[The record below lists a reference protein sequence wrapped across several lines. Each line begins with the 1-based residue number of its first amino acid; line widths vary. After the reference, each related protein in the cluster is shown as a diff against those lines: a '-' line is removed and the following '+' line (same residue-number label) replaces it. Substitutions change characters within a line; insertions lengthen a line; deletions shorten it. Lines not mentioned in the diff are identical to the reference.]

1 MLPADLIPKAHCADA
16 PAPAGPRFA
25 ALGRG
30 ELREALEPHFR
41 RLHAQL
47 PPAEAHQAVENALAL
62 CRTLYAN
69 ARSGEALALARAA
82 LERAQ
87 AIGEPGLLRKAC
99 TACGVL
105 SADTADLAGALEHH
119 AQALR
124 LAMAAG
130 AAVEVGRVWN
140 TIGSAMGIAGQYE
153 LAARC
158 YWRALEPLEALP
170 GPEYIRYAARGNLA
184 DCYYQLGACE
194 QGLPYALA
202 ALAEE
207 SPAFREQ
214 DLHNALILQRN
225 LVRLLVG
232 SGRLEAARPH
242 VLDCAALAERT
253 QTPRALIA
261 ASVTRATY
269 ELALGQTDIALTRLE
284 KALGQSR
291 EVPAALRDTLAC
303 VIRAEEAA
311 GNVERALVRLNELSD
326 HIYRLAVERARS
338 HVEFASLSAGS
349 ATHLE
354 RDQRQARARLVSKTS
369 PPEAPPGW
377 DALERLAVG
386 AALRRDPTGWHGKRV
401 GALVKALAVAMGIDP
416 LPAMEMG
423 LASELHDVG
432 LLSVP
437 EAILRKDDGLNEAER
452 AIVRRHVD
460 AGSEMLRDDRH
471 PRILLA
477 REIARYHHARWDGE
491 GYPERVAGKRI
502 PFAARACAVADAYD
516 AMVCGLGEGPPRSMN
531 EALEELSR
539 EAGRQFDPEMV
550 SCFDQLICMET
561 EDLGMDLE
569 SNSGLEGFQSLIA
582 ALSEDRGF
590 V

>member
-1 MLPADLIPKAHCADA
+1 VLPADLMPQAPPADA
-16 PAPAGPRFA
+16 PPRAVPRFA

-30 ELREALEPHFR
+30 ELREALEPHFL
-41 RLHAQL
+41 RLHAAL
-47 PPAEAHQAVENALAL
+47 PDAEARQAVDNALAL
-62 CRTLYAN
+62 CRALYAN
-69 ARSGEALALARAA
+69 ARSTEALALARAA
-82 LERAQ
+82 LDRAREI
-87 AIGEPGLLRKAC
+87 ADPALLRKAC
-99 TACGVL
+99 TACGIL

-124 LAMAAG
+124 LAAG
-130 AAVEVGRVWN
+130 DPVEMGRVWN
-140 TIGSAMGIAGQYE
+140 MIGAAMGISGHYE

-170 GPEYIRYAARGNLA
+170 GPEYIRYAVRGNLA

-194 QGLPYALA
+194 EGVPYALA
-202 ALAEE
+202 ALGEE
-207 SPAFREQ
+207 SAAFREQ
-214 DLHNALILQRN
+214 DLHNALILRRN

-232 SGRLEAARPH
+232 AGRLEEARPH

-284 KALGQSR
+284 KALAQSR

-338 HVEFASLSAGS
+338 HVEFATLSESS

-377 DALERLAVG
+377 AALERLAVG

-401 GALVKALAVAMGIDP
+401 GALVKALAVAMGVDP

-423 LASELHDVG
+423 LAAELHDVG

-437 EAILRKDDGLNEAER
+437 EAILRKGDGLNNAER

-477 REIARYHHARWDGE
+477 REIAKYHHARWDGE

-516 AMVCGLGEGPPRSMN
+516 AMVCGLGASPPRSMN
-531 EALEELSR
+531 EALEELGR
-539 EAGRQFDPEMV
+539 EAGRQFDPEAV
-550 SCFDQLICMET
+550 SCFDQLIRAET

-569 SNSGLEGFQSLIA
+569 SNSGLAGFQSLIA
-582 ALSEDRGF
+582 VLSEDRGF